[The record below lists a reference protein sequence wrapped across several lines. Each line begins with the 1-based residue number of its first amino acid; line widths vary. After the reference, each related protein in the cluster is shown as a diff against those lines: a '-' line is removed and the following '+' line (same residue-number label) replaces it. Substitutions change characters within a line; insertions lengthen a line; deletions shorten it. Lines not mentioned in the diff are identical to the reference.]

1 MTMKFDEA
9 QVQRTMSGIVR
20 AEITNIELWQSRGAR
35 LLDIYNQFLA
45 QGLVG
50 SFDGFKKAV
59 QRARSQID
67 LPAGAMKNL
76 TVSTEPAA
84 ALNVQSSAQLEPQKA
99 SVQLPSQLL
108 ASPHKPAPASDER
121 VDVGQFFRRKSIFDR

>member
-1 MTMKFDEA
+1 MKFDEA

-20 AEITNIELWQSRGAR
+20 AEIANIEMWLSRGAR

-67 LPAGAMKNL
+67 PQPGTLQSPSPPFA
-76 TVSTEPAA
+76 PAA
-84 ALNVQSSAQLEPQKA
+84 SLAVQASAHPEPQKA
-99 SVQLPSQLL
+99 SVHLSSQRL
-108 ASPHKPAPASDER
+108 ASPPKAQAASQEK
-121 VDVGQFFRRKSIFDR
+121 VDVEQFFRRKSIFDR